1 MEGSMNPTDKAAA
14 QMGSVSEFRLAT
26 IEGVQSDD

>member
-1 MEGSMNPTDKAAA
+1 MEGSMNPSDKAAA
-14 QMGSVSEFRLAT
+14 QRESVSEFRLAT